1 MGPWKTFPIYFLL
14 YFFTLFV
21 LCMQCR
27 ILLAWLMANCKRR
40 RDLKNY
46 TQINER
52 GGQQRQRRRWWH
64 VVDGFLKQPVTREWK
79 RRRYG
84 TLAACL
90 PGWLFSWL
98 QDQQDDARKRCN
110 RRPRANA
117 VWFTRNSSSRSN
129 SSIGVSCLKRRV
141 AGGFVVQIRG
151 WLGHGSIVVVETG
164 AARTL
169 LSIENVPTICNDD

>member
-1 MGPWKTFPIYFLL
+1 MENVSHLFFVVLF
-14 YFFTLFV
+14 YFFCAVHAVSHFARVINGQLQKTSRLEK
-21 LCMQCR
+21 LHS
-27 ILLAWLMANCKRR
+27 NKR
-40 RDLKNY
+40 
-46 TQINER
+46 ER
-52 GGQQRQRRRWWH
+52 GGPQRRRWWH
-64 VVDGFLKQPVTREWK
+64 VVDGFLKQPVTRESK
-79 RRRYG
+79 GRRYG

-90 PGWLFSWL
+90 AGGVSWL
-98 QDQQDDARKRCN
+98 QDQRDDARKRCN